1 MTEPLFKLGRG
12 PIGEDEQEFAHGD
25 VFLRESI
32 GGRER
37 VVLGAA
43 RGHVDLLLDLARGVE
58 GPYWVL
64 FVLVLSRQGSAE
76 IGRYQSERMVGYEEL
91 EGFLDRFRDFLERD
105 GRHHLWVATDGGA
118 QQFIYD
124 HHQRI
129 YAYGAVDLAESV
141 ARARGMTPGEADLCV
156 PHSHHYH
163 ASFDEDEAAL
173 LAYWPWRRTPLQPGD
188 DD

>member
-32 GGRER
+32 GDRER

-64 FVLVLSRQGSAE
+64 FVLVLSRQGNAE
-76 IGRYQSERMVGYEEL
+76 IGRYQSERMAPYEEL
-91 EGFLDRFRDFLERD
+91 EGFLDRMVNSD
-105 GRHHLWVATDGGA
+105 GA
-118 QQFIYD
+118 I
-124 HHQRI
+124 
-129 YAYGAVDLAESV
+129 
-141 ARARGMTPGEADLCV
+141 AR
-156 PHSHHYH
+156 
-163 ASFDEDEAAL
+163 
-173 LAYWPWRRTPLQPGD
+173 
-188 DD
+188 